1 MKQISVIIPMY
12 NVEQYL
18 EKCIDSVF
26 NQGLKEEEFEVIL
39 VDDESPD
46 KSLAVATSLTKD
58 KKNVTIISQKNKGL
72 GGARNTG
79 ILYATGEYLLFL
91 DSDDWYL
98 PNVFQNILNIAF
110 ENQLDILEFGAQ
122 GITPN
127 GLIQYNFRTVSS
139 EILDGITYYNSVR
152 YMHSACNKLYSRD
165 FLASHSLLF
174 SEHIFIEDFEFNTR
188 VFAVAKRVL
197 ASDFL
202 VAQFLQSPNSITRN
216 SDFVKREKIVNDL
229 VVVLASAKDTYND
242 YIFSNETKVHNY
254 FKERLGFVI
263 VNIFYQLLK
272 NKATYCEMKKVKL
285 NLIEQNLFYVD
296 HHVFERKKDLFRKIM
311 IKNFRL
317 FHITQPLMKFIL
329 K

>member
-1 MKQISVIIPMY
+1 MY